1 MIRDLLDFTQARLGN
16 GISIEPATADIHE
29 VVRQVLAD
37 LRLANPDRDL
47 RLEQTGAG
55 QGHWDPNRLA
65 QLTSNLVGN
74 AYQHS
79 TPGSP
84 IQVETVVDGET
95 AMLRV
100 TNAGTPIPAEQMP
113 RLFEPLRRGRSVKST
128 GTGSIGLG
136 LFISQEIVRA
146 HGGRIEVESNERA
159 TTFTV
164 RLPVAAKP
172 AANTPSS

>member
-16 GISIEPATADIHE
+16 GITIEPATTDLHE
-29 VVRQVLAD
+29 LVRVVLAD
-37 LRLANPDRDL
+37 LRLANPERDL
-47 RLEQTGAG
+47 RLEQSGPG
-55 QGHWDPNRLA
+55 QGFWDPNRLS

-79 TPGSP
+79 MPGSP
-84 IQVETVVDGET
+84 IQVETSVGDDT
-95 AMLRV
+95 AMLRI
-100 TNAGTPIPAEQMP
+100 TNAGPPIPPDQMP

-136 LFISQEIVRA
+136 LFISQEIARA

-164 RLPVAAKP
+164 RLPVTTKVP
-172 AANTPSS
+172 APASNA